1 MKRETITLDARAQWR
16 LYVLNH
22 ILTGEITAAE
32 AAAQLGLSIR
42 SVRRLLARYRA
53 PDGVAGLVH
62 GNAGRSPVN
71 RLDPALLDRLVELA
85 VTTYAGVNRAHLADL
100 LAEREG
106 IAVSARTLRRVLGE
120 AGLPPVHTRR
130 PRGHRSRRE
139 RMSQA
144 GLLVQVDGS
153 RHDWLEGRGPW
164 LTLVGGID
172 DATGVVT
179 GGVFREQE
187 DAAGYLEVLTQTATH
202 HGLPVGLYSDRH
214 GIFWKSRQTVPTLA
228 EQFAGR
234 RSTTQFGR
242 ALEAAGIAW
251 IAARS
256 PQAKGRVERL
266 WGTLQDRLTSE
277 LRLARAASL
286 EEANRVLARYLP
298 RHNDR
303 FAVPARDADVAWRPL
318 DRPVEALFCF
328 RHARRLASDG
338 TLTLDGRS
346 LMVVGRRPGPAG
358 PRSVVVQ
365 QRLDGSLWVDL
376 DGCLLPLTAAP
387 ERPIVLRTTRAPART
402 ITHAPKDHP
411 WRRYPA
417 VRPR

>member
-32 AAAQLGLSIR
+32 ASTQLGLSIR

-62 GNAGRSPVN
+62 GNTGRTPAN
-71 RLDPALLDRLVELA
+71 RLDPTTRERVVEFAL
-85 VTTYAGVNRAHLADL
+85 TTYAGVNRAHLADL
-100 LAEREG
+100 LGERED
-106 IAVSARTLRRVLGE
+106 IVVSARTLRRVLAD
-120 AGLPPVHTRR
+120 AGLPAVRTRR

-164 LTLVGGID
+164 LTLIGGID
-172 DATGVVT
+172 DATGVVV
-179 GGVFREQE
+179 GAVFREQE
-187 DAAGYLEVLTQTATH
+187 DAVGYLQVLTRTALD

-214 GIFWKSRQTVPTLA
+214 GIFWKGRQTVPTLT

-256 PQAKGRVERL
+256 PQAKGRIERL

-277 LRLARAASL
+277 LRLAGAASL
-286 EEANRVLARYLP
+286 EEANAVLARYLP
-298 RHNDR
+298 RHNGW
-303 FAVPARDADVAWRPL
+303 FVVPARDPEPAWRPL

-328 RHARRLASDG
+328 RHARRLAGDG
-338 TLTLDGRS
+338 TLMLAGRS
-346 LMVVGRRPGPAG
+346 LMVVGRRPGPGG
-358 PRSVVVQ
+358 PRSVIVQ
-365 QRLDGSLWVDL
+365 ERLDGSLWVEL
-376 DGCLLPLTAAP
+376 DEIALPLSAAP
-387 ERPIVLRTTRAPART
+387 ERPVIIRSAGAPPRDPRPQA
-402 ITHAPKDHP
+402 KDHP

>member
-22 ILTGEITAAE
+22 ILAGEITATE
-32 AAAQLGLSIR
+32 ASAQLGISIR

-53 PDGVAGLVH
+53 PDGVTGLVH
-62 GNAGRSPVN
+62 GNAGRPPVN
-71 RLDPALLDRLVELA
+71 RLDPATRARLVELA
-85 VTTYAGVNRAHLADL
+85 LTTYAGVNRAHLADL

-106 IAVSARTLRRVLGE
+106 ITVSARTLRRVLAD
-120 AGLPPVHTRR
+120 AGLPAVRTRR

-179 GGVFREQE
+179 GGIFREQE
-187 DAAGYLEVLTQTATH
+187 DAAGYLDVLTQTALA

-214 GIFWKSRQTVPTLA
+214 GIFWKGRQTVPTLA

-266 WGTLQDRLTSE
+266 WRTLQDRLTSE
-277 LRLARAASL
+277 LRLAGAASL
-286 EEANRVLARYLP
+286 EEANAVLARYVP
-298 RHNDR
+298 RHNDW
-303 FAVPARDADVAWRPL
+303 FAVPARDAEPVWRPL

-328 RHARRLASDG
+328 RHARRLAGDG
-338 TLTLDGRS
+338 TLVLDGRS

-358 PRSVVVQ
+358 PRSVIVQ
-365 QRLDGSLWVDL
+365 QRLDGSLWVEL
-376 DGCLLPLTAAP
+376 DGVYLPLVGAP
-387 ERPIVLRTTRAPART
+387 ERPHVLRSVSGRPRPPTPAAR
-402 ITHAPKDHP
+402 DHP

>member
-1 MKRETITLDARAQWR
+1 MKREAITLDARAQWR

-22 ILTGEITAAE
+22 ILTGEISATE
-32 AAAQLGLSIR
+32 ASTHLGLSIR
-42 SVRRLLARYRA
+42 SIRRLLARYRSA
-53 PDGVAGLVH
+53 EGVVGLVH
-62 GNAGRSPVN
+62 GNTGRTPIN
-71 RLDPALLDRLVELA
+71 RLDRALRDRLVELA
-85 VTTYAGVNRAHLADL
+85 LTTYAGVNRAHLADL
-100 LAEREG
+100 LAERED
-106 IAVSARTLRRVLGE
+106 IVVSVRTLRRVLAE
-120 AGLPPVHTRR
+120 AGLPAARSRR

-153 RHDWLEGRGPW
+153 RHDWLQGRGPW
-164 LTLVGGID
+164 LTLIGGID

-187 DAAGYLEVLTQTATH
+187 DAAGYLEVLTQTARD

-214 GIFWKSRQTVPTLA
+214 GIFWKGRQTVPTLA

-234 RSTTQFGR
+234 RSTTQLGR

-277 LRLARAASL
+277 LRLAGAASL
-286 EEANRVLARYLP
+286 EEANAVLSRYLP
-298 RHNDR
+298 RHNGR
-303 FAVPARDADVAWRPL
+303 FAVPARDAERAWRPL
-318 DRPVEALFCF
+318 DRPVESLFCF
-328 RHARRLASDG
+328 RHARRLAGDG

-346 LMVVGRRPGPAG
+346 LMVVGRRAGPAG
-358 PRSVVVQ
+358 PRAVIVQ
-365 QRLDGSLWVDL
+365 ERLDGSLWVEIDSTTHR
-376 DGCLLPLTAAP
+376 LTAAP
-387 ERPIVLRTTRAPART
+387 ERPVVLRTP
-402 ITHAPKDHP
+402 THAAPPTAPPAQDHP
-411 WRRYPA
+411 WRRFPA

>member
-1 MKRETITLDARAQWR
+1 
-16 LYVLNH
+16 
-22 ILTGEITAAE
+22 
-32 AAAQLGLSIR
+32 
-42 SVRRLLARYRA
+42 
-53 PDGVAGLVH
+53 
-62 GNAGRSPVN
+62 
-71 RLDPALLDRLVELA
+71 
-85 VTTYAGVNRAHLADL
+85 
-100 LAEREG
+100 
-106 IAVSARTLRRVLGE
+106 
-120 AGLPPVHTRR
+120 
-130 PRGHRSRRE
+130 
-139 RMSQA
+139 MSQA

-179 GGVFREQE
+179 GAIFREQE
-187 DAAGYLEVLTQTATH
+187 DAAGYLEVLTQTANRY
-202 HGLPVGLYSDRH
+202 GLPVALYSDRH

-286 EEANRVLARYLP
+286 EEADRVLARYLP

-303 FAVPARDADVAWRPL
+303 FAVPARDVDVAWRPL

-328 RHARRLASDG
+328 RHARRLAGDG

-387 ERPIVLRTTRAPART
+387 ERPIVLRTTPAPART